1 MKQKLTKQVL
11 KDKLRPWLRA
21 LTNPHLLISL
31 AIAWFITNGWAYCA
45 AGFGWYLD
53 IPVLL
58 HIGSV
63 WLGILWMPGT
73 PEKLFT
79 FGIAM
84 GILRLMFP
92 DDTRTLA
99 MVRRKRKQ
107 LTERTRLEWQRFRAR
122 ISKKKDVPEPEQPD
136 SEKQEEQK

>member
-1 MKQKLTKQVL
+1 MKQRFTGQSWKE
-11 KDKLRPWLRA
+11 KLRPWLRA

-31 AIAWFITNGWAYCA
+31 GIAWFLTNGWAYCA
-45 AGFGWYLD
+45 VGIGWYLD
-53 IPVLL
+53 IPALL
-58 HIGSV
+58 QIGSV

-79 FGIAM
+79 FAIAM
-84 GILRLMFP
+84 GILRLLFP

-107 LTERTRLEWQRFRAR
+107 LAERTKLEWQRFRAR
-122 ISKKKDVPEPEQPD
+122 LSQKRSAKKRESQNPEKPE
-136 SEKQEEQK
+136 

>member
-1 MKQKLTKQVL
+1 MTVDRNMNQKQNKPLL
-11 KDKLRPWLRA
+11 KERLRPWIRA

-31 AIAWFITNGWAYCA
+31 GIAWFITNGWAYCA

-53 IPVLL
+53 IPALL
-58 HIGSV
+58 KIGSV
-63 WLGILWMPGT
+63 WLGVLWMPGT

-79 FGIAM
+79 FAIAI
-84 GILRLMFP
+84 GILRLLFP

-107 LTERTRLEWQRFRAR
+107 LAERTKLGWQKLRA
-122 ISKKKDVPEPEQPD
+122 KLNAPKEDPPE
-136 SEKQEEQK
+136 